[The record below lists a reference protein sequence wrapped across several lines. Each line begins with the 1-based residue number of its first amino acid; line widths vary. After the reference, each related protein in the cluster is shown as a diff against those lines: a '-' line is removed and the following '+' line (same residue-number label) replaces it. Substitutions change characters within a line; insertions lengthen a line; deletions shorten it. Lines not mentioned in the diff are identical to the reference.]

1 MPKNILVPI
10 DLAQKEIGADA
21 LAFARTLG
29 AAQNAEITLLYVAS
43 HIPDYVAAQLPA
55 EIAENYDKV
64 AVGDLLS
71 FADDHGGREGIGIQ
85 VRSGHPAREILE
97 YAKNHKVDMIAIA
110 SHDPGWEDLLLGS
123 VAANVVRHA
132 HCSVLVVR
140 EHVNK

>member
-1 MPKNILVPI
+1 MPKTILVPI

-21 LAFARTLG
+21 LAFARSIG
-29 AAQNAEITLLYVAS
+29 AADNAKITLLYVAS

-55 EIAENYDKV
+55 EITENYDKT
-64 AVGDLLS
+64 AVGDLLD
-71 FADDHGGREGIGIQ
+71 FADENGGREGIATE
-85 VRSGHPAREILE
+85 VRTGHPAREILE
-97 YAKNHKVDMIAIA
+97 YAKNHKVDMITIA

-140 EHVNK
+140 EHVKK